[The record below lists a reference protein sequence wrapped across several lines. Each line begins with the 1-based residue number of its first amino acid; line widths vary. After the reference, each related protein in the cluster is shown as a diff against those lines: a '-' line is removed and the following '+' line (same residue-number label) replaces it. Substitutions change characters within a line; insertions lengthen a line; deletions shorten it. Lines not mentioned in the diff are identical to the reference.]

1 MSNLDAALPVVM
13 AVSVAAK
20 AEGKWLLVLR
30 AHAPSKGKYA
40 FPGGRVEAGEALEE
54 AARRELAEE
63 TGLKAGELSVLTA
76 LNLPGNGC
84 VYALTV
90 FSANKVSGALAA
102 GDDAADAG
110 FYSLEEIGKMPMSPS
125 TLEAILKFEAV
136 TGPRS
141 GRD

>member
-1 MSNLDAALPVVM
+1 MMDLDAALPVVK

-40 FPGGRVEAGEALEE
+40 FPGGKVEAGEALEE

-63 TGLKAGELSVLTA
+63 TGLIAGELSVLTA

-84 VYALTV
+84 VYALTL
-90 FSANKVSGALAA
+90 FSANEVSGSLAA
-102 GDDAADAG
+102 GDDASAAG
-110 FYSLEEIGKMPMSPS
+110 FYSLEEIGKLPMSPS
-125 TLEAILKFEAV
+125 TLEAILKLEAA
-136 TGPRS
+136 TGPKG

>member
-1 MSNLDAALPVVM
+1 M
-13 AVSVAAK
+13 
-20 AEGKWLLVLR
+20 EGRWLLVRR

-40 FPGGRVEAGEALEE
+40 FPGGRVEKGETLGE

-63 TGLKAGELSVLTA
+63 TGLTAGDLSILTA
-76 LNLPGNGC
+76 IDLPGDGC

-90 FSANKVSGALAA
+90 FMAKNVSGALAA

-110 FYSLEEIGKMPMSPS
+110 FYSLEEIGKLPMSPS
-125 TLEAILKFEAV
+125 TLEAILKFEAAD
-136 TGPRS
+136 GPKG